1 MDQQAPQ
8 EFILEA
14 FADPPSVRDVV
25 KGILHTIFFHRFFPS
40 VAPRSREVL
49 DVTLP
54 YVADAELDTMIE
66 RRADELAQQL
76 DAERI
81 NNNNNNNN
89 NSNNNNSN
97 SAKKAIGGSRRG
109 GGGGA
114 AGLGIGGVGG
124 GGGDGRGT
132 ITVQFF
138 EKKRRKAWYGGRDE
152 EVCWESWT
160 VKVTVAEPRTESGG
174 FLLPSLSHP
183 LLSLSLSPVLS
194 FHPPPISS
202 PPLFPPPP
210 PASTPDDEL
219 TRTNTERAKVRAA
232 MAQTLT
238 ATVMKLVTCVNSH
251 KDHIPPITTSE
262 ANPFP
267 YQIHV
272 SPSGSGGGGAGGGA
286 GDAATPDAAAAQAR
300 TGWTTRMGIY

>member
-81 NNNNNNNN
+81 NNYNN
-89 NSNNNNSN
+89 NS
-97 SAKKAIGGSRRG
+97 AKTAIGGSRG

-114 AGLGIGGVGG
+114 AGLGIGGVGGGG

-160 VKVTVAEPRTESGG
+160 VKVTVAEPRTESGE
-174 FLLPSLSHP
+174 FLLSSLFLPS
-183 LLSLSLSPVLS
+183 SLSLSPHFC
-194 FHPPPISS
+194 FHYPPTSDHSS
-202 PPLFPPPP
+202 PRSAPN
-210 PASTPDDEL
+210 DEL
-219 TRTNTERAKVRAA
+219 TKDNTERAKVRAA

-272 SPSGSGGGGAGGGA
+272 SPSSGGGGAGGGA
-286 GDAATPDAAAAQAR
+286 GDAAAPDAAAQAR